1 MTTQVSYRSKKH
13 PDGNVSDMIGLLY
26 SINLHFFKHAC
37 LPHLVG
43 YPYFAD
49 PLPLCSLGAVISGG
63 QPTEPQWRIQL
74 SILPRCHSASEV
86 LLSLLHFIT
95 HSPPSLPFDCT
106 TTMSTSK
113 LPPRKDNVVKS
124 AHENPV
130 WTLSST
136 TADASGGERASPA
149 AEPPLT
155 SMCDVHARP
164 DAVCCR
170 TLKGDDER
178 SLIDPDIVK

>member
-1 MTTQVSYRSKKH
+1 MTAFALDDCKA
-13 PDGNVSDMIGLLY
+13 LLPFLAY
-26 SINLHFFKHAC
+26 HTSAATPILHE
-37 LPHLVG
+37 
-43 YPYFAD
+43 
-49 PLPLCSLGAVISGG
+49 PLPLSSLDAVQVRLSGPRWQFSSWFVSKVPFQLMPLLCFYYT
-63 QPTEPQWRIQL
+63 QP
-74 SILPRCHSASEV
+74 HS
-86 LLSLLHFIT
+86 FIT
-95 HSPPSLPFDCT
+95 AA
-106 TTMSTSK
+106 MSSSK
-113 LPPRKDNVVKS
+113 LPPRNDNVVKS

-136 TADASGGERASPA
+136 SAPGGERASPA

>member
-1 MTTQVSYRSKKH
+1 MPAYHTLSATPISQIHYPCPHWTLSFPEGSRPSHGGESSFPFSQGAILQAKC
-13 PDGNVSDMIGLLY
+13 
-26 SINLHFFKHAC
+26 FFPF
-37 LPHLVG
+37 L
-43 YPYFAD
+43 
-49 PLPLCSLGAVISGG
+49 IM
-63 QPTEPQWRIQL
+63 
-74 SILPRCHSASEV
+74 
-86 LLSLLHFIT
+86 
-95 HSPPSLPFDCT
+95 SPIHRPSLPSDCI

-136 TADASGGERASPA
+136 TAATSGGERASPA

-178 SLIDPDIVK
+178 SLIDPDVVK